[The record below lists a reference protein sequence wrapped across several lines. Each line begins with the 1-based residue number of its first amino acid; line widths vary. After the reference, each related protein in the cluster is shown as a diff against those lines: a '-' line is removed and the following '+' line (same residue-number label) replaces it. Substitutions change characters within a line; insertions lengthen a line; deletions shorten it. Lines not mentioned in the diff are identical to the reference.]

1 MVATVGTLV
10 TDGAL
15 LVTGLLVLSWLLV
28 ISRVV
33 GVGSARCLADSSDL
47 VLCSRVIVYW
57 CVAELAS
64 KLRERSWGSALDK
77 APGKLLG
84 LYSGKLLGK
93 CSWEA
98 SGGSTP
104 GKLWVPIS
112 YWGGC
117 STPYIIVNF

>member
-1 MVATVGTLV
+1 M
-10 TDGAL
+10 
-15 LVTGLLVLSWLLV
+15 
-28 ISRVV
+28 
-33 GVGSARCLADSSDL
+33 
-47 VLCSRVIVYW
+47 YW

-84 LYSGKLLGK
+84 AYSGKLLGK

-98 SGGSTP
+98 SGGKFLGISS
-104 GKLWVPIS
+104 GVNSSWVKLWVPVS
-112 YWGGC
+112 YWGSC